1 MATPDPDSGV
11 PNLPPTSW
19 AVLAMLSY
27 EEEISGY
34 DLKKWADWSLRYVYW
49 TPSYSQIYAELKK
62 LEQHGFASS
71 RLDPDNTMRARRLYQ
86 ITADG
91 RAAVTNW
98 WNKAPVDPSVLKHHV
113 LLRVM
118 FGHLG
123 SPDRLK
129 QILHDHIADVDKL
142 AQRAAVDAEAAKSE
156 PGWAYSQLVLQWA
169 QRHYETER
177 DLAQQLIDDIDSAAT
192 VLAGAEHDDRSE
204 YPHPTPGR
212 WREIEQRVRDEEHS
226 THDGPAG

>member
-1 MATPDPDSGV
+1 MAIPDPDTGV

-34 DLKKWADWSLRYVYW
+34 DLKKWADWSLRYIYW

-86 ITADG
+86 ITAEG
-91 RAAVTNW
+91 RAAVTTW

-142 AQRAAVDAEAAKSE
+142 AQRAAIDAEAAKSE

-169 QRHYETER
+169 QRHYATER
-177 DLAQQLIDDIDSAAT
+177 DLAQQLIDDIDNAAT
-192 VLAGAEHDDRSE
+192 KLADAEHDDRAE
-204 YPHPTPGR
+204 Y
-212 WREIEQRVRDEEHS
+212 
-226 THDGPAG
+226 

>member
-1 MATPDPDSGV
+1 MATSDPDV

-27 EEEISGY
+27 EEEVSGY
-34 DLKKWADWSLRYVYW
+34 DLKKWADWSLRYFYW

-71 RLDPDNTMRARRLYQ
+71 RLDPDNVMRARRLYQ

-91 RAAVTNW
+91 RAAVTTW

-113 LLRVM
+113 LVRVM

-129 QILHDHIADVDKL
+129 QILRDHIADVDELEK
-142 AQRAAVDAEAAKSE
+142 RAAIDAEAAKSE
-156 PGWAYSQLVLQWA
+156 PGWAYSQIVLQWA
-169 QRHYETER
+169 QRHYAAER
-177 DLAQQLIDDIDSAAT
+177 DLAQQLIDDIDNAAT
-192 VLAGAEHDDRSE
+192 VLAGAEHDDRAD

-212 WREIEQRVRDEEHS
+212 WREIEQRVLEKESVPHE
-226 THDGPAG
+226 PAD